1 MFASMTLSKSDF
13 GVCSAWLRSGLL
25 AGVPRGDG
33 NHLGVLNRRSTAEG
47 EALCLGLDRRL
58 SLGLFES
65 LGDDFSAVVNRKEL
79 SVLNVLADGNA
90 EVR

>member
-33 NHLGVLNRRSTAEG
+33 NHLGVLNRRSTEG
-47 EALCLGLDRRL
+47 EAHCLGLDRRL

>member
-33 NHLGVLNRRSTAEG
+33 NHLGVLNRRSTQG
-47 EALCLGLDRRL
+47 EAHCLGLDRRPQ
-58 SLGLFES
+58 GLFES
-65 LGDDFSAVVNRKEL
+65 LGDDFSAVVNRKQL
-79 SVLNVLADGNA
+79 SGLNVLADGNA